1 MTNVVVEYNPMTN
14 DSYLES
20 VNIIELK
27 EEGNIYF
34 GFYAFSDK
42 NENWICIDDFSVTK
56 VDANNFDII
65 VSRPSNPMSYMMDK
79 NSRDLAFTVFNAASL
94 TKILT
99 SKYL

>member
-1 MTNVVVEYNPMTN
+1 MRLCYGNAPTPEAMTNVVVEYNPMTN

-42 NENWICIDDFSVTK
+42 TK
-56 VDANNFDII
+56 TGSASTT
-65 VSRPSNPMSYMMDK
+65 SR
-79 NSRDLAFTVFNAASL
+79 
-94 TKILT
+94 
-99 SKYL
+99 